1 MTEKESS
8 IQYTPGMKAFTDP
21 EDRKFCGKCRFAA
34 PEQLRQ
40 DYLCDYLQIAGGP
53 RGCPPGRGCTKREPP
68 DAPGPAPSGGG
79 ADAARE
85 KGKRP

>member
-40 DYLCDYLQIAGGP
+40 DYLCDSPYRILPTTRRI
-53 RGCPPGRGCTKREPP
+53 
-68 DAPGPAPSGGG
+68 
-79 ADAARE
+79 
-85 KGKRP
+85 